1 MAFATLMT
9 PVLASLTFSAF
20 ATVTVSSMS
29 TETSSAT
36 TSTIALMYKRAT
48 TTIQQTVIACTWI
61 LVVCVVDLVTST
73 SVDALTSPQVTAIV
87 MATNSTSVTCAGVMA
102 PPALVALT
110 NWHAILTAMPPSA
123 MILANT
129 LTSVASAVVLA
140 LWAAPIQMLATLTTT
155 LTATTIL
162 ACMTTYVE
170 TAEAMPTTVAQT
182 TWPATTIKAQDVTM
196 ALASIW
202 TSAATAEVLTP

>member
-1 MAFATLMT
+1 
-9 PVLASLTFSAF
+9 
-20 ATVTVSSMS
+20 MS

-36 TSTIALMYKRAT
+36 TSTIALICRLAT
-48 TTIQQTVIACTWI
+48 TAIQQTVIACTWI

-87 MATNSTSVTCAGVMA
+87 MATNSTSVTCAGVTA

-129 LTSVASAVVLA
+129 LTSVAYAVVLA
-140 LWAAPIQMLATLTTT
+140 LWAAPMQTLATLT
-155 LTATTIL
+155 LKLPATTIL
-162 ACMTTYVE
+162 ACSMMFVE
-170 TAEAMPTTVAQT
+170 TAEAMPTKVAQT
-182 TWPATTIKAQDVTM
+182 TWPATTMQVQDAMM
-196 ALASIW
+196 ALANIW
-202 TSAATAEVLTP
+202 TSAATAEVMTP